1 MIAETLPILFNQNKS
16 CKIRKVDLGSNHCFP
31 EFQKFNF
38 LDKNKSLL
46 HLKNKNCPMWPV
58 AGKTLYYDSISFDVI
73 TSNVID
79 YPQNDL
85 SYSFDHLA
93 NEN

>member
-1 MIAETLPILFNQNKS
+1 MIAETLSILFNQNKS

-46 HLKNKNCPMWPV
+46 HLKNKNCPMWPPPQQ
-58 AGKTLYYDSISFDVI
+58 KTSL
-73 TSNVID
+73 
-79 YPQNDL
+79 
-85 SYSFDHLA
+85 
-93 NEN
+93 ENSTLVGFELPAQPTRV